1 MISMSTLSAGQ
12 AENYYDKDD
21 LYYANEGGIDEGRI
35 QNSMRF
41 DPQLGLVEEWISKEK
56 YQETIKENELF
67 KGIDVRL
74 KLSEEVSNAL
84 ATQPEKKET
93 YNNAV
98 KEKLSNQAEKAGFKF
113 KEKEFVYNKNGLV
126 VGAHSHNIAT
136 DKYSGIQR
144 AFKLDKALANI
155 NQCLAKHNNFK
166 DINHLLTKDSITGYQ
181 DVRRG
186 RIGLDMTFSVSKS
199 VSLMRFSE
207 QHKPIIEQAH
217 ITSVGNLLKHV
228 NSDYAVARIQ
238 ENGQA
243 GMIKGDLNMMVF
255 NHELSRNKDPQFHS
269 HVVVFNRMKCV
280 DGVTRSV
287 EFGDLL
293 NQRKQ
298 LGYVYRTELAR
309 ELQKKGIEIQVTD
322 PKEFFFEVKGVPDSL
337 IKDMSTRRQEIEK
350 EWEDKGID
358 PGDKKGKDQVVLF
371 TRGSKEH
378 VDLNEE
384 KARWEGDVRGLHLS
398 VLGPIDT
405 PVMTPDKTIREIELK
420 QLTFTEK
427 SFLLDYKKINPYAEI
442 HDIKAE
448 FKKRVASGEILSLD
462 LKGKTVYATRNGL
475 NAEIAIKKTV
485 DSGRGVAWSIHST
498 EISDASKESLNNLNQ
513 GQKDSVLNTFNTS
526 DRFYAIEG
534 DAGSGKTFMLSNVK
548 ELCDEKGIVVRGMS
562 FTGKATD
569 GMAQESHIES
579 KTVHSFLNKL
589 EFESLKNQGLL
600 DGSKASS
607 IDDQSISA
615 LKNIT
620 DQAEI
625 KQEWDLSGLKPKP
638 GEKPLW
644 VVDEASMMDSNLT
657 RTLFDAAEK
666 MDAKVVLIGDRKQLE
681 AIGAGTPFS
690 SLLNEKLIG
699 CTRMNEVF
707 RQKIIW
713 HVYGK
718 ETLSPVEI
726 DVLRQSAKDNKAV
739 LEIHD
744 KGSLDPQK
752 VEGFSIKASYEGPSG
767 SYAIYADTSLKKAV
781 DEMAAGSAVHNSVEL
796 LKDNISRIDNK
807 AERFSKITTDFIEKY
822 NTKDFDSI
830 ILISTNSDRKAL
842 NFSIRE
848 GLKEEGIL
856 KDGIKVE
863 IPKTFG
869 EPEKME
875 ISVNDRIMSLK
886 NDEKLG
892 LRNGSMFTVKGIEE
906 GKLLLES
913 EGTRDRK
920 VIDIAQ
926 YNKFTHAYAVT
937 IHKAQ
942 GMSVKD
948 VYCNIDI
955 KQKSFAYRNNLYVA
969 FSRAKESL
977 KIYTN
982 GDREKIGKL
991 FDRVKSTIT
1000 VNDFLKKYDHVNGS
1014 FVLRQGVAT
1023 ELKYKD
1029 QVAKLSKS
1037 IGKPFSEVFKKGYSV
1052 ATKLRES
1059 ANRLFTSFRESISGR
1074 EKITYDRGVK
1084 AFAGRDISPSADKVS
1099 LPIERPLQK
1108 PIIAGDEVQNLIKSH
1123 APRSLAYE
1131 DSYLVRVRQESLAL
1145 HQGTP
1150 ARCINQVDLDKIRA
1164 STCAKYGVDIK
1175 RGNLSDLS
1183 PDVRKEITKDP
1194 LLDKLLLTR
1203 AEKDFFNN
1211 RPLDEVSLRVVEAD
1225 HEKISTA
1232 NNIDVSKVMSSP
1244 GEMKPDITVSESKF
1258 KI

>member
-21 LYYANEGGIDEGRI
+21 LYYANEGGIGEGRI
-35 QNSMRF
+35 QNSMSF
-41 DPQLGLVEEWISKEK
+41 DPQQGLVEEWITKEK

-74 KLSEEVSNAL
+74 KISEELLEKLSSQA
-84 ATQPEKKET
+84 EKKET
-93 YNNAV
+93 FNNAV
-98 KEKLSNQAEKAGFKF
+98 KDKLSFQAEKSGFKF
-113 KEKEFVYNKNGLV
+113 KEKEFVYNKDGLV
-126 VGAHSHNIAT
+126 VGARSHNIAT
-136 DKYSGIQR
+136 EKYSGIQR
-144 AFKLDKALANI
+144 TFRLDKAISNI
-155 NQCLAKHNNFK
+155 NQCLNKHNNFK
-166 DINHLLTKDSITGYQ
+166 DINNLVNKDSIKGYQ
-181 DVRRG
+181 EVRRG
-186 RIGLDMTFSVSKS
+186 RIGLDMTFSVPKS

-207 QHKPIIEQAH
+207 QHKSLIEQSH
-217 ITSVGNLLKHV
+217 ITAASNVLKHV

-238 ENGQA
+238 DNGKA
-243 GMIKGDLNMMVF
+243 GMIKGDLNMQVF
-255 NHELSRNKDPQFHS
+255 NHELSRNKDPQYHS
-269 HVVVFNRMKCV
+269 HVVVFNRMKCE

-298 LGYVYRTELAR
+298 LGYIYRTELAR
-309 ELQKKGIEIQVTD
+309 ELQMKGIELKITD
-322 PKEFFFEVKGVPDSL
+322 PKEFFFEIKEVPDTL
-337 IKDMSTRRQEIEK
+337 IQEMSSRRQEIEK
-350 EWEDKGID
+350 EWEIRGID
-358 PGDKKGKDQVVLF
+358 PGDKKSKDQAVLF
-371 TRGSKEH
+371 TRDRKSN
-378 VDLNEE
+378 VNLNEE
-384 KARWEGDVRGLHLS
+384 KLRWEGDVRGLQLR
-398 VLGPIDT
+398 VQGPIDT
-405 PVMTPDKTIREIELK
+405 PVMTADKAIREIELK
-420 QLTFTEK
+420 QLTFTER
-427 SFLLDYKKINPYAEI
+427 SFLLDYKKVNPYAEI

-448 FKKRVASGEILSLD
+448 FKKRVASGQILSLD
-462 LKGKTVYATRNGL
+462 IKGKTVYATRKGL

-485 DSGRGVAWSIHST
+485 ENGRGVAWSIQTS
-498 EISDASKESLNNLNQ
+498 ELSDTSKQSLSNLNQ
-513 GQKDSVLNTFNTS
+513 GQHDSVLNTLSSS

-534 DAGSGKTFMLSNVK
+534 DAGSGKTFMLANVK
-548 ELCDEKGIVVRGMS
+548 ELCDEKGIEVSGMS

-569 GMAQESHIES
+569 GMAQESQIDS

-600 DGSKASS
+600 DVTKVPS
-607 IDDQSISA
+607 IEEQSISA
-615 LKNIT
+615 LKNLS

-625 KQEWDLSGLKPKP
+625 KQEWDLSGLQPKP

-681 AIGAGTPFS
+681 AIGAGTPFA

-739 LEIHD
+739 LEIHE
-744 KGSLDPQK
+744 KGSLDPRK
-752 VEGFSIKASYEGPSG
+752 VEGFSIKSTYEGPSG
-767 SYAIYADTSLKKAV
+767 SYTIYADTSLKRAV
-781 DEMAAGSAVHNSVEL
+781 DEMAAGSAVQNSVDL

-807 AERFSKITTDFIEKY
+807 AERFSKISTDFVEKY
-822 NTKDFDSI
+822 NAKDFDSI
-830 ILISTNSDRKAL
+830 ILISTNADRKAL
-842 NFSIRE
+842 NYSIRD
-848 GLKEEGIL
+848 GLKEEGVL
-856 KDGIKVE
+856 KEGINIE

-869 EPEKME
+869 DPEKME
-875 ISVNDRIMSLK
+875 ISINDRIMSLK

-892 LRNGSMFTVKGIEE
+892 LRNGSMFTVKGIED

-913 EGTRDRK
+913 EGTKERK
-920 VIDIAQ
+920 VIDTAQ
-926 YNKFTHAYAVT
+926 YKKFTHAYAVT

-982 GDREKIGKL
+982 GDKEKIGKL

-1029 QVAKLSKS
+1029 QIARLSKS
-1037 IGKPFSEVFKKGYSV
+1037 IGKPFSDVFKKGYSV

-1059 ANRLFTSFRESISGR
+1059 ANKLFTSFRESISGK
-1074 EKITYDRGVK
+1074 EKTAYDRGVK
-1084 AFAGRDISPSADKVS
+1084 SLTGRDIAPSAKVS
-1099 LPIERPLQK
+1099 LPIGKTPPK
-1108 PIIAGDEVQNLIKSH
+1108 PVITGNEVLNLIKSH
-1123 APRSLAYE
+1123 APRPLAYE
-1131 DSYLVRVRQESLAL
+1131 DTYLVRVRKESLAL
-1145 HQGTP
+1145 HQGIP

-1164 STCAKYGVDIK
+1164 TTCAKYGVDIK

-1194 LLDKLLLTR
+1194 LLDKLVLSR
-1203 AEKDFFNN
+1203 AEKNFSNN

-1225 HEKISTA
+1225 HEKISTT
-1232 NNIDVSKVMSSP
+1232 NNMDISKVMSSP
-1244 GEMKPDITVSESKF
+1244 GEMKPDITASESKF
-1258 KI
+1258 KM